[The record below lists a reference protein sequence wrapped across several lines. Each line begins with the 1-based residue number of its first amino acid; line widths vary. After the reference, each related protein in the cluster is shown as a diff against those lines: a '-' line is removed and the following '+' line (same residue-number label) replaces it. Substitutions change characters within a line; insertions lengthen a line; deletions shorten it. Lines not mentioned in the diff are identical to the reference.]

1 MGLSVLIDDTVSTS
15 LPISGERP
23 IDLVHLA
30 RTTLGDRSLEI
41 EMLEVFGF
49 RATMLMLRMQQAA
62 LSSICA
68 AAKALNSSAL
78 RVGARRVALAAE
90 AVKLAAESGAEPD
103 LRSSVDE
110 LAIVVKETRAAITE
124 FLRTD

>member
-1 MGLSVLIDDTVSTS
+1 MRVLPLVARQAS
-15 LPISGERP
+15 SGALAFDEP
-23 IDLVHLA
+23 AIDLVHLA

-41 EMLEVFGF
+41 EMLEAFGF

>member
-1 MGLSVLIDDTVSTS
+1 
-15 LPISGERP
+15 
-23 IDLVHLA
+23 
-30 RTTLGDRSLEI
+30 
-41 EMLEVFGF
+41 MLEVFGF

-110 LAIVVKETRAAITE
+110 LAIVVKETRAAISE